1 MQYLNLSGLDRK
13 LETEDERNQVKFIW
27 EYCLPIEFLRFT
39 LEEENYKSLGAL
51 NTNYQKCTEILF
63 KYLQQNESHLQGL
76 INAVRNNLVVLRYVY
91 KTLFPKIY
99 SRIDSEGIKEKIS
112 FEFKY
117 HNWWY
122 RKYNSQHYQQ
132 QQKQIQSANDLLD
145 GSIEE
150 ASVQLAK
157 NPVTV

>member
-76 INAVRNNLVVLRYVY
+76 INAVQNNLVVL
-91 KTLFPKIY
+91 TLCL
-99 SRIDSEGIKEKIS
+99 ENVIS
-112 FEFKY
+112 
-117 HNWWY
+117 
-122 RKYNSQHYQQ
+122 
-132 QQKQIQSANDLLD
+132 
-145 GSIEE
+145 
-150 ASVQLAK
+150 K
-157 NPVTV
+157 NI